1 MSGTT
6 GLHLH
11 DEDEHLSVF
20 KAVIAAI
27 NFEAIPGF
35 ASSIRQERDEK
46 PGLLAVPD
54 KRQAN
59 AERTAC
65 TVSPKP
71 LFGSFNILYA
81 IEFADGVRWLVK
93 VPADGFRGRWKESD
107 AQDITSE
114 ALTMQ
119 LVRRKTT
126 IPVPEVFAFRATLEN
141 ELHCPFILMEFI
153 EGVPL
158 HALWFDD
165 SHPPS
170 GIEQRRTRVLSEV
183 ASAITQLNQFQFH
196 EGGSI
201 VFDDDGSPGIGPIQ
215 FEDQQAML
223 NRLRNEDEEEAPILF
238 EAGPFRCQKDY
249 FLCKLDQ
256 RQVPPDKFSQG
267 FHKLLRLF
275 LSWIPY
281 SDNAEQP
288 SFVLAHP
295 DYDIQNF
302 IVSTEGELRGV
313 IDWDGVTAIPTCLG
327 NERYPSW
334 LTRDWDPM
342 MYGYSTPASSE
353 AQHSPGDGDNELNRN
368 SDEAQEATCE
378 SKAVGETFQDISSDT
393 HGLLAVGEPDQV
405 RLEDASGQEQA
416 TSQKAAATE
425 RIKENSPE
433 ELSRYRQIYQGFI
446 AVLAEQ
452 AYGKASK
459 ETANKALSLG
469 YAAQSVQRTRN
480 SLMIDNLSI
489 AAGNAMCQDGILVK
503 IFEEIENVDKETYE
517 NVEEQEEDRE
527 EEEEVEESDGEE
539 DVEDDEPAD
548 LHGQANPLDGN
559 TMGSGGE
566 GLGSLSADVGDKES
580 EEEDIPAAPE
590 DKDQNPEEFFDL
602 GGFNLGDVA
611 LALADG
617 ELDEARLLRLKAG
630 FAALCS

>member
-1 MSGTT
+1 MGC
-6 GLHLH
+6 
-11 DEDEHLSVF
+11 D
-20 KAVIAAI
+20 
-27 NFEAIPGF
+27 GF
-35 ASSIRQERDEK
+35 
-46 PGLLAVPD
+46 V
-54 KRQAN
+54 N
-59 AERTAC
+59 
-65 TVSPKP
+65 
-71 LFGSFNILYA
+71 
-81 IEFADGVRWLVK
+81 
-93 VPADGFRGRWKESD
+93 VPADGFRGRWTKSD
-107 AQDITSE
+107 AQDIASE

-141 ELHCPFILMEFI
+141 ELRCPFILMEFI

-158 HALWFDD
+158 HDFWFDD

-170 GIEQRRTRVLSEV
+170 EIEQRRTRVLSEV

-196 EGGSI
+196 DGGSI
-201 VFDDDGSPGIGPIQ
+201 IFNDDGSPGVGPMQ

-223 NRLRNEDEEEAPILF
+223 NRLRIEDEDEARILF
-238 EAGPFRCQKDY
+238 EAGPFKCQKDY
-249 FLCKLDQ
+249 FFCKLDQ

-342 MYGYSTPASSE
+342 MYGFSPAASSE
-353 AQHSPGDGDNELNRN
+353 AQHSLGDGDNELRRN
-368 SDEAQEATCE
+368 IDGAHEATCE
-378 SKAVGETFQDISSDT
+378 SQAVGETFQDISSDA
-393 HGLLAVGEPDQV
+393 HGLLAVGESDQV
-405 RLEDASGQEQA
+405 RLEDARGQGQA
-416 TSQKAAATE
+416 TCQKAAVIE

-446 AVLAEQ
+446 AVLAVQ
-452 AYGKASK
+452 AYEKASK
-459 ETANKALSLG
+459 ETANKTLSLG

-489 AAGNAMCQDGILVK
+489 AASNAMCQDGILGK
-503 IFEEIENVDKETYE
+503 IFEEIENVGRKTYD
-517 NVEEQEEDRE
+517 NIEEQ
-527 EEEEVEESDGEE
+527 EEEEVEESDTEV
-539 DVEDDEPAD
+539 DAEDDEPT
-548 LHGQANPLDGN
+548 NPPGSVNSFHDN
-559 TMGSGGE
+559 AMGSGGE
-566 GLGSLSADVGDKES
+566 GPGSLSAGTKDKES
-580 EEEDIPAAPE
+580 EEEDTPAALE
-590 DKDQNPEEFFDL
+590 DEDQNPKEFFDL
-602 GGFNLGDVA
+602 GGFNFGDVA

-630 FAALCS
+630 FTTFCS